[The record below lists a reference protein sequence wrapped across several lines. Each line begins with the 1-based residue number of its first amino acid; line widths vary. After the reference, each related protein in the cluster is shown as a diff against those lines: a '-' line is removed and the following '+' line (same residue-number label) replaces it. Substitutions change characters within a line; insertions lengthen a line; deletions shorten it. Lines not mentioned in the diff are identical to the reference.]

1 MAAVFRW
8 HFQAP
13 FHRHFGPA
21 IGLENADATLRT
33 RDGKM
38 HPQQDLP
45 DAHACDR
52 LYQSPRP
59 NAGSQHPAERRRVPE
74 EIYRIGVVYG
84 LHSADDIRA
93 SVTASSQWL
102 HAQLK
107 RERLLQPVHR
117 MGSNPVTY
125 VRSCGQ
131 SLFRSMVPSYGP
143 RRPAA
148 CRALS
153 SALPNTCQQPRP
165 TAQQTKHAAG
175 SECTAQI
182 PATTDGR
189 RAICQADLVA
199 ALLSRSPCSH
209 DQEQGVSGLPYDF
222 A

>member
-74 EIYRIGVVYG
+74 KIYRNGVVYS
-84 LHSADDIRA
+84 LHCAGDMQE
-93 SVTASSQWL
+93 SVSASSQWL
-102 HAQLK
+102 YGQLK
-107 RERLLQPVHR
+107 RERVGQLLSR
-117 MGSNPVTY
+117 MRSNPVT
-125 VRSCGQ
+125 
-131 SLFRSMVPSYGP
+131 
-143 RRPAA
+143 
-148 CRALS
+148 
-153 SALPNTCQQPRP
+153 
-165 TAQQTKHAAG
+165 
-175 SECTAQI
+175 
-182 PATTDGR
+182 
-189 RAICQADLVA
+189 
-199 ALLSRSPCSH
+199 
-209 DQEQGVSGLPYDF
+209 
-222 A
+222 